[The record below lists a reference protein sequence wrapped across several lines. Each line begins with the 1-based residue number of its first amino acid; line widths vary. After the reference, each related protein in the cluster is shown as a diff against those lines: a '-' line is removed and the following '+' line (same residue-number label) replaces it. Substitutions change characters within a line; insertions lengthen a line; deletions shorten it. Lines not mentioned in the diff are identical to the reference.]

1 MLVKANLDLQE
12 APVQKCDRFK
22 FEITTPRRLVGFFF
36 FYLDGKTKGKNRS
49 DIFFSHFD
57 NLLIWKEKGEKC
69 NGKVERK
76 SSCKTRD
83 VKNFLIESR
92 AKKIFEMVGDGGKVS
107 ITFV

>member
-22 FEITTPRRLVGFFF
+22 FKITTPRRLIGFFFF

-57 NLLIWKEKGEKC
+57 NLLTWKEKGEVEWKG
-69 NGKVERK
+69 GK
-76 SSCKTRD
+76 
-83 VKNFLIESR
+83 
-92 AKKIFEMVGDGGKVS
+92 KKQVGDERCQKLS
-107 ITFV
+107 D